1 MKYTSQLMKYT
12 SQFAKCEAI
21 IRSLLCEVFFTSYI
35 REFYLLQMLCPH
47 VTGFLYVIVFILVC
61 FMRLS

>member
-12 SQFAKCEAI
+12 LQFAKCEAI
-21 IRSLLCEVFFTSYI
+21 IRSLLREVFFTSYI
-35 REFYLLQMLCPH
+35 LEFYLLQMLCPH

-61 FMRLS
+61 FMCPS